1 MHMTQSANYFKIIKE
16 TVAALSWGFVSFLS
30 WDMAGSMLHSV
41 YCGALTSLPI
51 WSSPPST
58 LTGVRVKQGRS
69 GRREESQHIIK
80 QSGNT
85 SEGKLA
91 EMVMRSLSTDIGEI
105 TKAQCLFVCAL
116 ANVCLLFSY

>member
-58 LTGVRVKQGRS
+58 LS
-69 GRREESQHIIK
+69 G
-80 QSGNT
+80 
-85 SEGKLA
+85 
-91 EMVMRSLSTDIGEI
+91 
-105 TKAQCLFVCAL
+105 
-116 ANVCLLFSY
+116 